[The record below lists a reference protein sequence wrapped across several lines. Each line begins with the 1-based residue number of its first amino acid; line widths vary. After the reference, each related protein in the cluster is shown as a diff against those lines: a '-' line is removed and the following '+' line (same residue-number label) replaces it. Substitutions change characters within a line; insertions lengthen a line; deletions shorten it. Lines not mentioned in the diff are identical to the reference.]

1 MANEPIEVERI
12 SDLAEGQ
19 YSDDS
24 WLVID
29 TGTVVVKLKLK
40 DAVPDASTTVKG
52 KVQLSDSTNNDSS
65 HVAATSKAV
74 KSVMDALTQV
84 SEALSDAI
92 SGKYSKPSSGI
103 PKSDLSSAVQ
113 TSLENGDNAVAALAE
128 IGKPLVWHGPADVAT
143 LNGTISGLAE
153 GWTYTLTDSGILTL
167 GTINVDVGDEVA
179 WTGSVW
185 FKVGGDGG
193 TKVFKVSYS
202 TSINDYVYPTYA
214 EVNAAV
220 QANKVPVIL
229 RYIQDSPVRQ
239 CFVFKSLS
247 LGYINFEN
255 NEMYIT
261 LSNSNG
267 VNTGY
272 LSQPNIAPDYESL
285 TFPII
290 AGEQCLH
297 NGLYYYAKQQIGTS
311 EPWTDAHWT
320 RTSVSEQI
328 GNVEEL
334 LAAL

>member
-1 MANEPIEVERI
+1 MANEMIEVERI

-29 TGTVVVKLKLK
+29 TGTVVVKLALK
-40 DAVPDASTTVKG
+40 DAVPDASTEVKG
-52 KVQLSDSTNNDSS
+52 KVQLSDSTDNDSS

-74 KSVMDALTQV
+74 KVVMDALTQV
-84 SEALSDAI
+84 SETLSDAI
-92 SGKYSKPSSGI
+92 SGKYSKPFSGI

-113 TSLENGDNAVAALAE
+113 TSLDNGDNAVAALAA

-143 LNGTISGLAE
+143 LNGTISGLEE
-153 GWTYTLTDSGILTL
+153 GWTYTLTDSGTLTS
-167 GTINVDVGDEVA
+167 GSVSVDVGDEVA
-179 WTGSVW
+179 WTGSAW
-185 FKVGGDGG
+185 FKVGGEGG

-214 EVNAAV
+214 EVNTAV

-229 RYIQDSPVRQ
+229 RYPQDSPVRQ

-255 NEMYIT
+255 NDMYIRIS
-261 LSNSNG
+261 SNDT
-267 VNTGY
+267 VEYGY
-272 LSQPNIAPDYESL
+272 INDNNLA
-285 TFPII
+285 
-290 AGEQCLH
+290 AGYDPTASYAVGAYCMYQ
-297 NGLYYYAKQQIGTS
+297 NALYTCTTAISGG
-311 EPWTDAHWT
+311 EPWTVSHWAGT
-320 RTSVSEQI
+320 NVAAQI
-328 GNVEEL
+328 GNVEAL